1 MDVGYT
7 SNLCLI
13 IYVFSRLNYKTTFDA
28 VLKYQ
33 HYQYKVHFVNTSNSY
48 TINDIHWLPAEHML
62 HLGLVKRAI
71 KDIEVLSKYDIKHE
85 IDDQTSLVF
94 KLMDNIGMITNAIVP
109 DFIFIDKRKTQTI
122 ALCVFLLPDER
133 WGVEHQEI
141 TAKLKIIDKYDVNFL
156 LVKQRANY
164 SEGRMDAI
172 IRDLKDI
179 LGIKEEKRT
188 TEQEGG

>member
-1 MDVGYT
+1 M
-7 SNLCLI
+7 N
-13 IYVFSRLNYKTTFDA
+13 TF
-28 VLKYQ
+28 
-33 HYQYKVHFVNTSNSY
+33 NSY

-62 HLGLVKRAI
+62 HLGLVKRTI
-71 KDIEVLSKYDIKHE
+71 EDIEVLSKYDIKRE

-94 KLMDNIGMITNAIVP
+94 KLMDSMGMITNAIVP
-109 DFIFIDKRKTQTI
+109 DFIFIGKRKTPTI

-133 WGVEHQEI
+133 WGVEHKEI
-141 TAKLKIIDKYDVNFL
+141 TAKLKIIDQYDVNFL